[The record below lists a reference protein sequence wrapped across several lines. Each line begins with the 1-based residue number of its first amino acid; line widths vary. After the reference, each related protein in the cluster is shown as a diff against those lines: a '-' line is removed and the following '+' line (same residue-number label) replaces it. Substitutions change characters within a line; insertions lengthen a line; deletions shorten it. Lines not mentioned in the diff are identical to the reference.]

1 MQKRF
6 SSSGQPDFVPCKPPF
21 SFYHFIEHYSQPTEP
36 PRTLHRVFSL
46 MRKMNERT
54 VLVESLARKGELDTK
69 ANAVEKRCKGSVEY
83 EAWRFSFFACP
94 VTRDLLRHVDDENY
108 LGYTIF
114 IKLKLP
120 NETYSCYVYE
130 SVISEPAFH
139 THGSLP
145 FGNSLPSHYIHCVR
159 RYPGWIGERRFILSG
174 SFFSQQNGLTHV
186 CAHAA
191 LRWLLNNVPE
201 RPEEIVSYEDIN
213 RDLQIDHITRTVGR
227 YPEHIQSE
235 GLPMDDLLRVLDI
248 RGHKY
253 IELDLEPPR
262 GMGLPYWRFI
272 YSIIESGYPVLI
284 FFTATSARHVICA
297 IGHTFNSDIWDA
309 EAELAYSGA
318 PRMGYLS
325 SSSWVDHFI
334 IHDDN
339 YGMYFRMPCKALSPS
354 TTAGGPFQ
362 VTGALGIV
370 PTEMDLNP
378 LMAEFYAY
386 AAVRKAVYE
395 APLKDCYWLGA
406 LRQEE
411 AAFRK
416 WVVLRTLFTSKAAY
430 ERHLWDMED
439 VEGNMLRKDEI
450 DAIIRDKVPEHFWVT
465 EVTLTDVYTAN
476 KRKLGE
482 VLLKLSE
489 LGISVEDDEDTY
501 TKKLFSKCIAIR
513 LPGNILIPQ
522 PSEREISIMLYKTNL
537 TGHVP
542 LLRAYRP
549 APPLEW

>member
-1 MQKRF
+1 MQDRF
-6 SSSGQPDFVPCKPPF
+6 SPTGEPDFVACRPPF

-46 MRKMNERT
+46 MRKMNVRT
-54 VLVESLARKGELDTK
+54 VVVEILARKGELDRE
-69 ANAVEKRCKGSVEY
+69 ANAVEKRSKGPVKY

-94 VTRDLLRHVDDENY
+94 VTHDLLLHVDDEDY
-108 LGYTIF
+108 LGYGIF

-139 THGSLP
+139 TRGSLP
-145 FGNSLPSHYIHCVR
+145 FGGSLPSHYIHCVR
-159 RYPGWIGERRFILSG
+159 RYSGWIGERRFILSG

-227 YPEHIQSE
+227 YPEHIEAE

-253 IELDLEPPR
+253 KELDLERPR
-262 GMGLPYWRFI
+262 GTRLPYWRFI

-284 FFTATSARHVICA
+284 FFTATRARHVVCA

-318 PRMGYLS
+318 PGMAYLS

-339 YGMYFRMPCKALSPS
+339 YGMYFCMPCKALSP
-354 TTAGGPFQ
+354 TTTPGGPFQ

-370 PTEMDLNP
+370 PTQIELSP
-378 LMAEFYAY
+378 VMAEFYAY

-395 APLKDCYWLGA
+395 APLKDCYWLRS

-416 WVVLRTLFTSKAAY
+416 WVVLRTLFTSKADY
-430 ERHLWDMED
+430 ERHLCDMED
-439 VEGNMLRKDEI
+439 VEGNVLTKREI
-450 DAIIRDKVPEHFWVT
+450 ECIIHERVPEHFWIT
-465 EVTLTDVYTAN
+465 EVTLTDIYSAN

-482 VLLKLSE
+482 VLLRLSDP
-489 LGISVEDDEDTY
+489 GIKPEDKGLLY
-501 TKKLFSKCIAIR
+501 TMKLFSACVAIR
-513 LPGNILIPQ
+513 LPGNILIPE
-522 PSEREISIMLYKTNL
+522 PSEKRISIMLRKTNL

-549 APPLEW
+549 APSFEW